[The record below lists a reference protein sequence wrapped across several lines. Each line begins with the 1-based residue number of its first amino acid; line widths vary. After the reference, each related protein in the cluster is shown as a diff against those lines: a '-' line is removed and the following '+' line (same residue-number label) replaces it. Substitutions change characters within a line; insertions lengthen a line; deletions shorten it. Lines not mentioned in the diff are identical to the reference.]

1 MPLDDRTLRIVEQAD
16 RALDGIERQTMTAME
31 DALQTSYNRLEAEL
45 LTKYRQN
52 ATNLDLLPNQRKLLI
67 LGQLKNNLDLIGG
80 ASAESLKGNLTATL
94 KQSSEEGAALAK
106 ALAKSIGNEDLG
118 DFDGIPLEALRF
130 QAEQGVDRLIQHG
143 KAFAGR
149 ASSIVEI
156 GLTTGAGPKKVA
168 AELRKQLGVTK
179 GRAVAIARTETLSSH
194 NQAAQAA
201 YQRAGLE
208 YFQLIST
215 QDARTCPF
223 CAARNM
229 QVYKLGESVPPVHV
243 SCFPAGTI
251 VDGPKALVSTARHYE
266 GEVVIIKTASG
277 KELTGT
283 PNHPVMTPHGWI
295 PMGRLNKSSYV
306 FSGPSSQ
313 RVALRDPDDYLV
325 PSLIEKVATTLGE
338 LSGTIGAGVP
348 VSPEDFHGDG
358 VGSKV
363 CVVRPDSL
371 LRDSIDPELLQL
383 ISEQAFHGRSVRL
396 FSLPRI
402 GDLDTRFGGLLP
414 ASGSIVSSASPGLAG
429 GGGRAL
435 CLHSIG
441 LGTSTDRDFIRQE
454 DAPDGSATNSEMDS
468 DLFFGNSADV
478 EFDRGRADL
487 LPHLRPLG
495 SQPISVLLGDDFVP
509 ICGIAKDAPLF
520 KDSGER
526 PSIDAESFS
535 SRFGAFASNVSLDR
549 IVEVRVEDFSGH
561 VYNLQTVSGFY
572 FANDILTHN
581 CRCYSLPWKSEW
593 QELGLSGDEWAADFR
608 AGAISEL
615 ESIGRKPDN
624 GPSPF
629 EKAAGLPAPKA
640 IWSPG
645 SAPVRPSPPAPPPPP
660 PPPAPEPIAIH
671 EEYIARG
678 ASAFESE
685 FAELDAPA
693 PPANIAQ
700 LNSALSAAQAEFVKA
715 VDRVGGDIEAAW
727 LEPEGARVKAA
738 YRDIEL
744 TKADPGLQAI
754 TSIRR
759 QLLSSGSAVDVSE
772 VVITEGATIELR
784 ERQIRFEMREFY
796 ALAQGRGL
804 SQLKGIEYIRERAE
818 ANPLTGM
825 INIGLNGDLSE
836 AQTAL
841 WHEMAHMIEFED
853 PSIADAAKSWI
864 RARATGSE
872 QSINSIQ
879 GVDYYDESEV
889 ALPDKFISPYVGKIY
904 DQDATEVISMGLQY
918 FTGPEEMLKF
928 YRKDPEHFR
937 FVVGAVL
944 KPG

>member
-16 RALDGIERQTMTAME
+16 RALDEIERQTMTAME
-31 DALQTSYNRLEAEL
+31 DALQASYNRLEAEL

-80 ASAESLKGNLTATL
+80 TNANDLKAGLTSALT
-94 KQSSEEGAALAK
+94 QSSEEGAALAK
-106 ALAKSIGNEDLG
+106 ALTKSIGNEDLG

-215 QDARTCPF
+215 QDARTCPI

-229 QVYKLGESVPPVHV
+229 QVFKMGESTPPTHV
-243 SCFPAGTI
+243 
-251 VDGPKALVSTARHYE
+251 
-266 GEVVIIKTASG
+266 
-277 KELTGT
+277 
-283 PNHPVMTPHGWI
+283 M
-295 PMGRLNKSSYV
+295 
-306 FSGPSSQ
+306 
-313 RVALRDPDDYLV
+313 
-325 PSLIEKVATTLGE
+325 
-338 LSGTIGAGVP
+338 
-348 VSPEDFHGDG
+348 
-358 VGSKV
+358 
-363 CVVRPDSL
+363 
-371 LRDSIDPELLQL
+371 
-383 ISEQAFHGRSVRL
+383 
-396 FSLPRI
+396 
-402 GDLDTRFGGLLP
+402 
-414 ASGSIVSSASPGLAG
+414 
-429 GGGRAL
+429 
-435 CLHSIG
+435 
-441 LGTSTDRDFIRQE
+441 
-454 DAPDGSATNSEMDS
+454 
-468 DLFFGNSADV
+468 
-478 EFDRGRADL
+478 
-487 LPHLRPLG
+487 
-495 SQPISVLLGDDFVP
+495 
-509 ICGIAKDAPLF
+509 
-520 KDSGER
+520 
-526 PSIDAESFS
+526 
-535 SRFGAFASNVSLDR
+535 
-549 IVEVRVEDFSGH
+549 
-561 VYNLQTVSGFY
+561 
-572 FANDILTHN
+572 

-593 QELGLSGDEWAADFR
+593 QEQGLSGDEWAADFR

-615 ESIGRKPDN
+615 ERIGRKPDN

-629 EKAAGLPAPKA
+629 EKAAGLPAPNA
-640 IWSPG
+640 VWSPG
-645 SAPVRPSPPAPPPPP
+645 DALVRPSPPPPAPAPPPP
-660 PPPAPEPIAIH
+660 EQIAIH

-678 ASAFESE
+678 SSAFESE
-685 FAELDAPA
+685 FAELDAPV
-693 PPANIAQ
+693 PPANIEQ
-700 LNSALSAAQAEFVKA
+700 LNSALSAAQLEFVKA

-727 LEPEGARVKAA
+727 LEPEGAQVKAA
-738 YRDIEL
+738 YRAIESA
-744 TKADPGLQAI
+744 KSDPGLQSI

-759 QLLSSGSAVDVSE
+759 QLLSSGSAVDVSD

-825 INIGLNGDLSE
+825 INVGLHDGDLVA

-864 RARATGSE
+864 RARATGPE
-872 QSINSIQ
+872 QTINSIQ
-879 GVDYYDESEV
+879 GVSYYDADEV
-889 ALPDKFISPYVGKIY
+889 ALPGKFVDPYVGKIY
-904 DQDATEVISMGLQY
+904 DQDATEVISMGLQH
-918 FTGPEEMLKF
+918 FTDPEEMLKF
-928 YRKDPEHFR
+928 YREDPEHFR

-944 KPG
+944 KPR